1 MLVTQI
7 NISEFRGIKKCESPL
22 KLSRIVVLIGRNNAG
37 KSSVLEALSLLPL
50 MRGYN
55 IPSHS
60 VDRMQFIADLHAGH
74 SSILHVY
81 SGAATIEYLIG
92 NAPFCIKI
100 DENRNVEITTETEK
114 FDINVGAAL
123 EKIAEV
129 FNTTKEEIRKNETV
143 LFFPNN
149 TLFLDKLKTAIE
161 REPLKN
167 SIIKSGAHFRVINEL
182 INKCVDDKYSEVIFS
197 PGLQA
202 RKEPS
207 KGTPYY
213 VKIKDLGDGIE
224 RVTLITMFLE
234 AIKPRLILWDDF
246 EASVHPSLI
255 KELLKWLFIKDWQVV
270 ISTHSI
276 DVLSGLLDVTAEIIS
291 KSISD
296 ERLFNSKKLDSSDF
310 KILQLQKGGDDVLKH
325 RELSLEDLENLFDA
339 NQDPRLLVDLLKL

>member
-1 MLVTQI
+1 MLVNQI

-22 KLSRIVVLIGRNNAG
+22 KLSRIVVLLGRNNAG

-50 MRGYN
+50 MKGQPIPGLN
-55 IPSHS
+55 I
-60 VDRMQFIADLHAGH
+60 DRISLLGDLHADYK
-74 SSILHVY
+74 SLLHVY
-81 SGAATIEYLIG
+81 SGSATIDYLIG
-92 NAPFCIKI
+92 NVHFHIKL
-100 DENRNVEITTETEK
+100 DENMRVEITTVDEQFVFGVGDTLKRIAKVFDTTE
-114 FDINVGAAL
+114 G
-123 EKIAEV
+123 
-129 FNTTKEEIRKNETV
+129 EIQKNETV
-143 LFFPNN
+143 LFFPND
-149 TLFLDKLKTAIE
+149 TTFLNRLKKGIE
-161 REPLKN
+161 SEKYKN
-167 SIIKSGAHFRVINEL
+167 LIIKSGANFRVINEL
-182 INKCVDDKYSEVIFS
+182 INKCVDDKYSEVFFA
-197 PGLQA
+197 PDLQA

-224 RVTLITMFLE
+224 RVTMITMFLE

-246 EASVHPSLI
+246 EASVHPSLL

-296 ERLFNSKKLDSSDF
+296 ERLFDSKKLDSSDF